1 MDDVDIGGP
10 EFIFWMAMVWV
21 VYLIAILVMLAVA
34 YGFVRVVLTTWE
46 RVSPSAPKGSSRP
59 HARSSRTPRSSG
71 GTTST
76 DTIVGIARP
85 VELIEVRAASDVS
98 VAQRRSC
105 AGRAWWR

>member
-1 MDDVDIGGP
+1 MDDVDIGGR

-59 HARSSRTPRSSG
+59 HAPVKSHAPVKRRDDFYGHHRGDRPASRA
-71 GTTST
+71 
-76 DTIVGIARP
+76 D
-85 VELIEVRAASDVS
+85 
-98 VAQRRSC
+98 
-105 AGRAWWR
+105 